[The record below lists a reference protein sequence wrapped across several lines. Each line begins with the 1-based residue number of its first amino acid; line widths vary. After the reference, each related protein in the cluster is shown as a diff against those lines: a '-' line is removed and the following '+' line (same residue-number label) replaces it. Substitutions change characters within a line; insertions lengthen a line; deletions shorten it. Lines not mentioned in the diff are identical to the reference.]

1 MYLKILLKFQTP
13 DIIQKN
19 KIFNKEFLKI
29 IIISYLNSSIK
40 NVII

>member
-1 MYLKILLKFQTP
+1 MYLKILLKFQTS

-19 KIFNKEFLKI
+19 EIFTKEFLKI

-40 NVII
+40 NDIL